1 MKVLTML
8 IILFAVSYS
17 IYILIKQPKLRYNR
31 VADFFMGM
39 VLAILLTLEIPMML
53 YIFSLMMPKWEIGS
67 LFFIYLFY
75 FYASMGILQVF
86 YIMPVA
92 IMFSQKRHWQKMAG
106 LITGAVLIS
115 LTILSSILYYPLN
128 I

>member
-1 MKVLTML
+1 MKLLTTL
-8 IILFAVSYS
+8 IIFFTVSYS
-17 IYILIKQPKLRYNR
+17 IYILLMRPKLRYQK
-31 VADFFMGM
+31 VSDFFIGI
-39 VLAILLTLEIPMML
+39 VLAILLTLEIPMIL

-75 FYASMGILQVF
+75 FYASIGILQIF

-92 IMFSQKRHWQKMAG
+92 IMFAQKRHWQKMAG
-106 LITGAVLIS
+106 IITGAVLIS
-115 LTILSSILYYPLN
+115 LVILSSVLFYPLN